1 MLGAVIMKSLIFS
14 NPQGVSKYTKTNS
27 NKGFVLFSTVEV
39 ILELSKLV
47 SSNVTLCST
56 SGEYSIEGYKDGIIS
71 GFEYELSDAEVV
83 EILYPP
89 IKSIS
94 NLKKAYKKVQNNV
107 NAFALLLCDGLTGME
122 ESIVTT
128 FYFTHD
134 NFKII
139 GGSAGDNL
147 KFKETFIFIG
157 SKRVHST
164 VLFFNTSRRT
174 TLIKE
179 NIYVPSGARLLVTE
193 ADAINRT
200 VKTFNNVPASIEYAK
215 ILNVS
220 ESDLPNHF
228 MNNPL
233 GKIYRDEIF
242 IASPM
247 KVNTDKSITFYCQL
261 MANTF
266 VEVLKSV
273 DPVIQIK
280 KTIGDIPFKPTF
292 VFAINCILRSLKFQ
306 QENLWKSI
314 DKEII
319 SFCPNTAGFISYG
332 EQYYKAHAN
341 QTMVMLIVE

>member
-1 MLGAVIMKSLIFS
+1 MLGADIMKSLIFQNS
-14 NPQGVSKYTKTNS
+14 QEAHKYTKTND
-27 NKGFVLFSTVEV
+27 NKGFILFSTVENV
-39 ILELSKLV
+39 VDLSKLV

-56 SGEYSIEGYKDGIIS
+56 AGEYGIEGYKNGIIS

-94 NLKKAYKKVQNNV
+94 NLKEAYKKVQNNN

-122 ESIVTT
+122 ETIVTT
-128 FYFTHD
+128 FYFVAD

-157 SKRVHST
+157 SKRVHSA
-164 VLFFNTSRRT
+164 VLFFNTKRRT
-174 TLIKE
+174 SLIKE
-179 NIYVPSGARLLVTE
+179 NIYVPTGDRLLVTE

-200 VKTFNNVPASIEYAK
+200 VKTFNNIPASTEYAK
-215 ILNVS
+215 ILNIS
-220 ESDLPNHF
+220 ESELPNHF

-247 KVNTDKSITFYCQL
+247 KVNPDKSITFYCQL
-261 MANTF
+261 MPNTF
-266 VEVLKSV
+266 VEVLKPV
-273 DPVIQIK
+273 DPINQVK
-280 KTIGDIPFKPTF
+280 KTINNMPFKPNF

-314 DKEII
+314 DKEIL
-319 SFCPNTAGFISYG
+319 SFCPNTAGFVSYG
-332 EQYYKAHAN
+332 EQYYKVHAN